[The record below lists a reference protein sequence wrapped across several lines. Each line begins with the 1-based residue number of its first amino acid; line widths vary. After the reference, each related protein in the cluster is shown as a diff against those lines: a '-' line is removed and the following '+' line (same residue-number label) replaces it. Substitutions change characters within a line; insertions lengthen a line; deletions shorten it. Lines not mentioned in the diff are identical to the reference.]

1 MSDALEGAHVP
12 ETLDIG
18 EGGLWWV
25 AVFLQDR
32 IYGGPEEGGWYFDR
46 GALVTDPDIYATLL
60 VSPAAFMTQAE
71 ANLHADRMREG
82 LAALNE
88 GRRPTWS
95 VLSEGIYEVETI
107 QADTLP
113 RYYPAYR
120 QTYE

>member
-1 MSDALEGAHVP
+1 MSDTLGGSRAP
-12 ETLDIG
+12 ETPDTG

-46 GALVTDPDIYATLL
+46 SALVTDPAIYTTLQ

-71 ANLHADRMREG
+71 ANLHADRMRGG

-113 RYYPAYR
+113 RYYPEYR
-120 QTYE
+120 PTYE